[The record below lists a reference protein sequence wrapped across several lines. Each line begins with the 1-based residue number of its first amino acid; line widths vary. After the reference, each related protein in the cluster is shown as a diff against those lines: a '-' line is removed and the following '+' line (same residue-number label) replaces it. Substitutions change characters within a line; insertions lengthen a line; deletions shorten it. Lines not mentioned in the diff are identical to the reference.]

1 MTTRTTPLMFN
12 PFDGALFA
20 SGTAVSLGLALAT
33 AGNPVLAT
41 IAGAAVT
48 GIFVLIAKLIE
59 LWWKDR
65 KDQRIA
71 ELERQLRDTPVVYV
85 THKNGAVNISGDAP
99 ACTRQPNHTGPCNGF
114 SRITCRT
121 L

>member
-1 MTTRTTPLMFN
+1 MFN

-65 KDQRIA
+65 KDQRVA
-71 ELERQLRDTPVVYV
+71 ELEREVQRLA
-85 THKNGAVNISGDAP
+85 GESL
-99 ACTRQPNHTGPCNGF
+99 CTRKPWHSGPCNGYP
-114 SRITCRT
+114 SITCRT
-121 L
+121 LD